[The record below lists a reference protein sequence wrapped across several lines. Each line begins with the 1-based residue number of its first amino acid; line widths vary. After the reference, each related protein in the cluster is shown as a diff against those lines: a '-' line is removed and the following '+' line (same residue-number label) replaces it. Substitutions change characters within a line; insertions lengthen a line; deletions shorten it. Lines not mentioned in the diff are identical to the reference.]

1 MAKILSLL
9 VASLLISGCASIVGE
24 QAQTLYIESKPTG
37 ANFVISDNH
46 GTIAARGITPQYI
59 TLPKADG
66 SYFGKLSYT
75 VTFLDANHYPTI
87 VPLQSRLNGW
97 YTFGNLITFGIPGWL
112 LIDPFNGGMYKIY
125 PMQINAIMRPCP
137 RGPFSYTCP

>member
-1 MAKILSLL
+1 MKRILSLL
-9 VASLLISGCASIVGE
+9 LASVLLSGCASIVGE
-24 QAQTLYIESKPTG
+24 QSQTLYIESKPTG
-37 ANFVISDNH
+37 ANFVISDNN
-46 GTIAARGITPQYI
+46 GMIAARGTTPQYI

-75 VTFLDANHYPTI
+75 VTLMHSDHYPLI

-97 YTFGNLITFGIPGWL
+97 YTFGNLLFLGVPGWL

-125 PMQINAIMRPCP
+125 PEHLNAIMRPCP
-137 RGPFSYTCP
+137 RGPWSYTCP